1 VNTSIINDILEV
13 SKAMYNKGMVDAY
26 CGNVSVREGDRVYVT
41 PSNVCKG
48 YLKPGMIV
56 AVTLEGDIV
65 QAAPGYK
72 PSSEVK
78 MHLAAYA
85 LRGDITSVI
94 HTHAPYATAHAI
106 ACKPIET
113 RSYTEM
119 IVGFDK
125 IPVASYG
132 TPSTD
137 EIHAGFAEVI
147 HQTDVFLIAH
157 HGIVSVGKD
166 VYDAMFKMESI
177 EAIAKALVLARS
189 LGGEMPLPGHR
200 IDELYAVRKKFF
212 GKDRMP

>member
-1 VNTSIINDILEV
+1 VKTNIVSDILEV

-26 CGNVSVREGDRVYVT
+26 CGNVSVRDGDRVYVT

-48 YLKPGMIV
+48 YLKPEMIV
-56 AVTLEGDIV
+56 AVDLQGNVLE
-65 QAAPGYK
+65 AADGYK

-106 ACKPIET
+106 ACKPIVT
-113 RSYTEM
+113 NSYTEM

-137 EIHAGFAEVI
+137 EIHAGFADVI
-147 HQTDVFLIAH
+147 FLTDVFLIAH

-166 VYDAMFKMESI
+166 VYDAMFKMESV
-177 EAIAKALVLARS
+177 EAITKALTIAHT
-189 LGGEMPLPGHR
+189 LGGEAPLSKER
-200 IDELYAVRKKFF
+200 IDELYAVRKTFF